1 MLEVTVSHVKAALS
15 EYLNRAAHG
24 RERIVISSR
33 GKPEAAMIGIDDL
46 RRLEELEDALAAV
59 EALEAYEAG
68 DTVPWD
74 QIKIEK
80 SGKELIVI
88 NHGRLVLRIQAIGR
102 KRSMEEVFGALQGQ
116 VIQRGYQCI
125 YPGRMG

>member
-1 MLEVTVSHVKAALS
+1 MLEVSVSQVKAALS
-15 EYLNRAAHG
+15 EYLNRAAYG

-33 GKPEAAMIGIDDL
+33 GKPKAAMIGIDDL

-74 QIKIEK
+74 QIKA
-80 SGKELIVI
+80 ELAGGNGDV
-88 NHGRLVLRIQAIGR
+88 
-102 KRSMEEVFGALQGQ
+102 
-116 VIQRGYQCI
+116 
-125 YPGRMG
+125 PD